1 MIIIECTV
9 MDMEHLARVVRG
21 YITEYNN
28 MNKKPMHYLTAFKH
42 VMRSISKACRVLKQP
57 AGHLMVKYDLID

>member
-1 MIIIECTV
+1 MLIAPTV

-42 VMRSISKACRVLKQP
+42 MMRSISK
-57 AGHLMVKYDLID
+57 HLIVNLIVQFNSIDFLEIII